1 MKPVVLGCAPC
12 GVRVEGVFEGGGN
25 EFSRLTRDE
34 LHLLRIF
41 VHTEGSIREMESALG
56 ISYPTVKARVGAL
69 REKLGMPKGGA
80 EVGAEAG
87 MPAAGAVAGG
97 GSVGGEGKGA
107 DVGAE
112 SQVAAVLGDMKAGR
126 VSAAD
131 AARLIRELRN
141 VGK

>member
-69 REKLGMPKGGA
+69 REKLGMPKAGA
-80 EVGAEAG
+80 EVGAEAAV
-87 MPAAGAVAGG
+87 PAAGAVAGG
-97 GSVGGEGKGA
+97 GGGEGKGA

-112 SQVAAVLGDMKAGR
+112 SQVAAVLGDMKVGR